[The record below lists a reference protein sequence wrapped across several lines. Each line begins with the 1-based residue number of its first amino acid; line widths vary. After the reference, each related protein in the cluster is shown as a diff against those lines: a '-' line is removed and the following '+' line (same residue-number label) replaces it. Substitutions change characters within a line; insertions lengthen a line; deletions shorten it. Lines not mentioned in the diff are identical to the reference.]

1 MLIIIIPDVCAV
13 GASKFKVLIC
23 TLDLLLFWIPVF
35 PGAILFCSPTSS
47 KT

>member
-1 MLIIIIPDVCAV
+1 MLIIIIPDGCVV
-13 GASKFKVLIC
+13 GASKFKVLVC

-35 PGAILFCSPTSS
+35 PVAILFCSRTSS